1 VRRFNL
7 SEWALG
13 NRPLVLFA
21 MLAFAIIGA
30 WSYKHLGQ
38 SEDPPFT
45 FKVMVVRTN
54 WPGATAEQVS
64 RQVTEPIEKA
74 LLNTGQYEFIR
85 SYSRPGESQVIFVAR
100 DSLRSKAIP
109 DLWYQVRK
117 RVGDIK
123 PTLPREIV
131 GPFFND
137 EFGDTFGNI
146 YALTGQ
152 GFDYAVMRDY
162 ADRIQLE
169 LQRVPDVGKIELEG
183 LQDEKVWIELSNTK
197 LATLGVSLQQVQQ
210 ALADQN
216 AIAATSFFETPT
228 DRVQLRVSGQF
239 QSVEEIRSFP
249 IQAGDRT
256 VHLGDIAEI
265 KRGFADPASPKMRFM
280 GEDAIGIAV
289 AMKDGGDILKL
300 GSTLDAEFERL
311 QKTLPAGMQ
320 LRKVSDQPHAVEE
333 SVGEFV
339 QVLTEAVVIVLL
351 VSFFSL
357 GLRTGLVVGVTI
369 PLVLAMTFFVM
380 HYFGIGLHKISLGAL
395 VLALGLLVDD
405 AIIAVEMMAT
415 KMEQGYDRL
424 RAASFAWESTAFP
437 MLTGTLITAAGFL
450 PIATAASSTG
460 EYTRSLFQVV
470 TIALVVS
477 WIAAVLFIP
486 YLGDKMLPDLFNPQ
500 PPKPDSLAGRWHA
513 RRLRW
518 ADRHPAFARWI
529 APKVHAHDH
538 DPYQR
543 PFYVRF
549 RRFLDVCLRHRWWV
563 IAATAALFVFSLL
576 IFRFVPQ
583 QFFPD
588 STRPELM
595 VDIELAEGAS
605 LQATQAQAAKLEKL
619 LKDREGISNYVAYVG
634 TGSPRF
640 YLPLDQQLPATN
652 FSQFV
657 VLTEDAKAREATR
670 DWLLKDVIPQFP
682 DVQMRVTRL
691 ENGPPVGY
699 PVQMRISGEHI
710 AQVQAIAR
718 QVEAK
723 VRANPHVMNVNLD
736 WSEPSKVVR
745 LVIDQDRARALGV
758 SSVQVSQ
765 LLGTSLSGMSVSTY
779 REGNRLIEMLLRG
792 PDNERV
798 RLDMLGSLAIPTA
811 SGTSVT
817 LSQVA
822 RLEYVFEDG
831 IIWHRNRLPTVTVR
845 ADIADAKQPLDV
857 VQQILPTL
865 EGIRAE
871 LPSGYLLET
880 GGTVEDSTR
889 GQDSIKAGMPLFLI
903 VVATLLMLQ
912 LRSFSRA
919 AMVLV
924 TAPLGIIGATLFLL
938 LFRAPFGFVALLGT
952 IALAGMIMRNSVIL
966 IDQIQQDIDAG
977 HDRWHAIIDATVR
990 RFRPIVLTA
999 LAAVLAM
1006 IPLSRSAFYGSMAI
1020 SIMGGLIVGTV
1031 LTLVFLPALYA
1042 AWFRVKPDEAK
1053 TTEG

>member
-1 VRRFNL
+1 MRRFNL
-7 SEWALG
+7 SEWALA

-21 MLAFAIIGA
+21 MLAFALIGA

-45 FKVMVVRTN
+45 FKAMVVRTL

-74 LLNTGQYEFIR
+74 LMNTGEYEFIR
-85 SYSRPGESQVIFVAR
+85 SYSRPGESQVIFMAR
-100 DSLRSKAIP
+100 DSLRSRQIP

-117 RVGDIK
+117 RVGDIRA
-123 PTLPREIV
+123 TLPREIV

-137 EFGDTFGNI
+137 EFGDTYGNI
-146 YALTGQ
+146 YALTGK

-169 LQRVPDVGKIELEG
+169 LQRVPDVGKIDLVG
-183 LQDEKVWIELSNTK
+183 LQDEKVWIELSNTR
-197 LATLGVSLQQVQQ
+197 LATLGVSMQQVQQ

-216 AIAATSFFETPT
+216 AVTGTSFFETAT
-228 DRVQLRVSGQF
+228 DRVQLRVTGQF
-239 QSVEEIRSFP
+239 NDIDAIRQFP
-249 IQAGDRT
+249 IRAGDRT
-256 VHLGDIAEI
+256 VHLGDIAEV

-280 GEDAIGIAV
+280 GEEAIGLAV

-300 GSTLDAEFERL
+300 GANLDAEFERL

-320 LRKVSDQPHAVEE
+320 LRKVSDQPQSVEE

-380 HYFGIGLHKISLGAL
+380 HYFDIGLHKISLGAL

-500 PPKPDSLAGRWHA
+500 PPKPGSLSARWLA
-513 RRLRW
+513 KRQQW
-518 ADRHPAFARWI
+518 ADRYPALANLI
-529 APKVHAHDH
+529 APPQHGHDH

-543 PFYVRF
+543 PFYRSF
-549 RRFLDVCLRHRWWV
+549 RRFLDGCLRHRWWV
-563 IAATAALFVFSLL
+563 IAATIALFVFSLMM
-576 IFRFVPQ
+576 FRFVPQ

-605 LQATQAQAAKLEKL
+605 LRSTQAQAEKLEKL
-619 LKDREGISNYVAYVG
+619 LSNRDGIANYVSYVG

-652 FSQFV
+652 FAQFV
-657 VLTEDAKAREATR
+657 VLAKDIKSRESTR
-670 DWLLKDVIPQFP
+670 DWLLHEVIPKFP

-710 AQVQAIAR
+710 EKVQAIAR

-723 VRANPHVMNVNLD
+723 VRENPHVMNVNLD

-745 LVIDQDRARALGV
+745 LVIDQERARALGV
-758 SSVQVSQ
+758 SSAQVSQ
-765 LLGTSLSGMSVSTY
+765 FLSSSLAGQSVSVY
-779 REGNRLIEMLLRG
+779 REGNRQIEMLLRG
-792 PDNERV
+792 PADERNQ
-798 RLDMLGSLAIPTA
+798 LELLSSLSMPTA
-811 SGTSVT
+811 NGGSIT

-822 RLEYVFEDG
+822 TMEYGFEDG

-845 ADIADAKQPLDV
+845 ADISDGMQPLDV
-857 VQQILPTL
+857 VHQILPTL
-865 EGIRAE
+865 DGIRAE
-871 LPSGYLLET
+871 LPNGYLLET
-880 GGTVEDSTR
+880 GGTVEDSAR
-889 GQDSIKAGMPLFLI
+889 GQNSIKAGMPLFLV

-977 HDRWHAIIDATVR
+977 HDRWHSIIDATVR

-1042 AWFRVKPDEAK
+1042 AWFRVKPDESGA
-1053 TTEG
+1053 

>member
-1 VRRFNL
+1 MRRFNL
-7 SEWALG
+7 SEWALA

-21 MLAFAIIGA
+21 MLAFALIGA

-45 FKVMVVRTN
+45 FKAMVVRTL

-64 RQVTEPIEKA
+64 RQVTEPLEKA
-74 LLNTGQYEFIR
+74 LMNTGEYEFIR
-85 SYSRPGESQVIFVAR
+85 SYSRPGESQIIFMAR
-100 DSLRSKAIP
+100 DSLRSKQIP

-117 RVGDIK
+117 RVGDIR

-137 EFGDTFGNI
+137 EFGDTYGNI
-146 YALTGQ
+146 YALTGK

-169 LQRVPDVGKIELEG
+169 LQRVPDVGKIDLVG
-183 LQDEKVWIELSNTK
+183 LQDEKVWIELSNTR
-197 LATLGVSLQQVQQ
+197 LATLGVSMQQVQQ

-216 AIAATSFFETPT
+216 AVTGTSFFETAT
-228 DRVQLRVSGQF
+228 DRVQLRVTGQF
-239 QSVEEIRSFP
+239 NDIEAIRQFP
-249 IQAGDRT
+249 IRAGDRT
-256 VHLGDIAEI
+256 VHLGDIAEV

-280 GEDAIGIAV
+280 GEEAIGLAV

-300 GSTLDAEFERL
+300 GANLDAEFERL

-320 LRKVSDQPHAVEE
+320 LRKVSDQPQSVEE

-380 HYFGIGLHKISLGAL
+380 HYFDIGLHKISLGAL

-500 PPKPDSLAGRWHA
+500 PPKPGSLSARWLA
-513 RRLRW
+513 RRQQW
-518 ADRHPAFARWI
+518 ADRYPALANLI
-529 APKVHAHDH
+529 APPQHGHDH

-543 PFYVRF
+543 PFYRSF
-549 RRFLDVCLRHRWWV
+549 RRFLDGCLRHRWWV
-563 IAATAALFVFSLL
+563 IAATIALFVFSLMM
-576 IFRFVPQ
+576 FRFVPQ

-605 LQATQAQAAKLEKL
+605 LRSTQAQAEKLEKL
-619 LKDREGISNYVAYVG
+619 LSSREGIANYVSYVG

-652 FSQFV
+652 FAQFV
-657 VLTEDAKAREATR
+657 VLAKDIKSRESTR
-670 DWLLKDVIPQFP
+670 DWLLHEVIPKFP

-710 AQVQAIAR
+710 EKVQAIAR

-723 VRANPHVMNVNLD
+723 VRGNPHVMNVNLD

-745 LVIDQDRARALGV
+745 LVIDQERARALGV
-758 SSVQVSQ
+758 SSAQVSQ
-765 LLGTSLSGMSVSTY
+765 FLSSSLAGQSVSVY
-779 REGNRLIEMLLRG
+779 REGNRQIEMLLRG
-792 PDNERV
+792 PADERNQ
-798 RLDMLGSLAIPTA
+798 LELLSSLSMPTA
-811 SGTSVT
+811 NGGSIT

-822 RLEYVFEDG
+822 TMEYGFEDG

-845 ADIADAKQPLDV
+845 ADISDGMQPLDV
-857 VQQILPTL
+857 VHQILPTL
-865 EGIRAE
+865 DGIRAE
-871 LPSGYLLET
+871 LPNGYLLET
-880 GGTVEDSTR
+880 GGTVEDSAR
-889 GQDSIKAGMPLFLI
+889 GQNSIKAGMPLFLV

-977 HDRWHAIIDATVR
+977 HDRWHSIIDATVR

-1042 AWFRVKPDEAK
+1042 AWFRVKPDESGA
-1053 TTEG
+1053 

>member
-1 VRRFNL
+1 MRRFNL
-7 SEWALG
+7 SEWALA

-21 MLAFAIIGA
+21 MLAFALIGA

-45 FKVMVVRTN
+45 FKAMVVRTL

-74 LLNTGQYEFIR
+74 LMNTGEYEFIR
-85 SYSRPGESQVIFVAR
+85 SYSRPGESQVIFMAR
-100 DSLRSKAIP
+100 DSLRSRQIP

-117 RVGDIK
+117 RVGDIRA
-123 PTLPREIV
+123 TLPREIV

-137 EFGDTFGNI
+137 EFGDTYGNI
-146 YALTGQ
+146 YALTGK

-169 LQRVPDVGKIELEG
+169 LQRVPDVGKIDLVG
-183 LQDEKVWIELSNTK
+183 LQDEKVWIELSNTR
-197 LATLGVSLQQVQQ
+197 LATLGVSMQQVQQ

-216 AIAATSFFETPT
+216 AVTGTSFFETAT
-228 DRVQLRVSGQF
+228 DRVQLRVTGQF
-239 QSVEEIRSFP
+239 NDIEAIRQFP
-249 IQAGDRT
+249 IRAGDRT
-256 VHLGDIAEI
+256 VHLGDIAEV

-280 GEDAIGIAV
+280 GEEAIGLAV

-300 GSTLDAEFERL
+300 GANLDAEFQRL

-320 LRKVSDQPHAVEE
+320 LRKVSDQPQSVEE

-380 HYFGIGLHKISLGAL
+380 HYFDIGLHKISLGAL

-500 PPKPDSLAGRWHA
+500 PPKPGSLSARWHA
-513 RRLRW
+513 KRQQW
-518 ADRHPAFARWI
+518 ADRYPALANLI
-529 APKVHAHDH
+529 APPQHGHDH

-543 PFYVRF
+543 PFYRSF
-549 RRFLDVCLRHRWWV
+549 RRFLDTCLRHRWWV
-563 IAATAALFVFSLL
+563 IAATIALFVFSLMM
-576 IFRFVPQ
+576 FRFVPQ

-605 LQATQAQAAKLEKL
+605 LRSTQAQAEKLEKL
-619 LKDREGISNYVAYVG
+619 LSHREGIANYVSYVG

-652 FSQFV
+652 FAQFV
-657 VLTEDAKAREATR
+657 VLAKDIKARESTR
-670 DWLLKDVIPQFP
+670 DWLLHEVIPKFP

-710 AQVQAIAR
+710 EKVQAIAR

-723 VRANPHVMNVNLD
+723 VRENPHVMNVNLD

-745 LVIDQDRARALGV
+745 LVVDQERARALGV
-758 SSVQVSQ
+758 SSAQVSQ
-765 LLGTSLSGMSVSTY
+765 FLSSSLAGQSVSVY
-779 REGNRLIEMLLRG
+779 REGNRQIEMLLRG
-792 PDNERV
+792 PGDERNQ
-798 RLDMLGSLAIPTA
+798 LELLSSLSMPTA
-811 SGTSVT
+811 NGGSIT

-822 RLEYVFEDG
+822 TMEYGFEDG

-845 ADIADAKQPLDV
+845 ADISDGMQALDV
-857 VQQILPTL
+857 VHQILPTL
-865 EGIRAE
+865 DGIRAE

-880 GGTVEDSTR
+880 GGTVEDSAR
-889 GQDSIKAGMPLFLI
+889 GQNSIKAGMPLFLV

-977 HDRWHAIIDATVR
+977 HDRWHSIIDATVR

-1042 AWFRVKPDEAK
+1042 AWFRVKPDESGA
-1053 TTEG
+1053 

>member
-1 VRRFNL
+1 
-7 SEWALG
+7 
-13 NRPLVLFA
+13 
-21 MLAFAIIGA
+21 MLAFALIGA

-45 FKVMVVRTN
+45 FKAMVVRTL

-64 RQVTEPIEKA
+64 RQVTEPLEKA
-74 LLNTGQYEFIR
+74 LMNTGEYEFIR
-85 SYSRPGESQVIFVAR
+85 SYSRPGESQVIFMAR
-100 DSLRSKAIP
+100 DSLRSRQIP

-117 RVGDIK
+117 RVGDIR

-137 EFGDTFGNI
+137 EFGDTYGNI
-146 YALTGQ
+146 YALTGK

-169 LQRVPDVGKIELEG
+169 LQRVPDVGKIDLVG
-183 LQDEKVWIELSNTK
+183 LQDEKVWIELSNTR
-197 LATLGVSLQQVQQ
+197 LATLGVSMQQVQQ

-216 AIAATSFFETPT
+216 AVTGTSFFETAT
-228 DRVQLRVSGQF
+228 DRVQLRVTGQF
-239 QSVEEIRSFP
+239 NDIEAIRQFP
-249 IQAGDRT
+249 IRAGDRT
-256 VHLGDIAEI
+256 VHLGDIAEV

-280 GEDAIGIAV
+280 GEEAIGLAV

-300 GSTLDAEFERL
+300 GANLDAEFERL

-320 LRKVSDQPHAVEE
+320 LRKVSDQPQSVEE

-380 HYFGIGLHKISLGAL
+380 HYFDIGLHKISLGAL

-500 PPKPDSLAGRWHA
+500 PPKPGSLSARWHA
-513 RRLRW
+513 KRQQW
-518 ADRHPAFARWI
+518 ADRYPALANLI
-529 APKVHAHDH
+529 APPQHGHDH

-543 PFYVRF
+543 PFYRSF
-549 RRFLDVCLRHRWWV
+549 RRFLDGCLRHRWWV
-563 IAATAALFVFSLL
+563 IAATIALFVFSLMM
-576 IFRFVPQ
+576 FRFVPQ

-605 LQATQAQAAKLEKL
+605 LRSTQAQAEKLEKL
-619 LKDREGISNYVAYVG
+619 LSSREGIANYVSYVG

-652 FSQFV
+652 FAQFV
-657 VLTEDAKAREATR
+657 VLAKDIKSRESTR
-670 DWLLKDVIPQFP
+670 DWLLHEVIPKFP

-710 AQVQAIAR
+710 EKVQAIAR

-723 VRANPHVMNVNLD
+723 VRENPHVMNVNLD

-745 LVIDQDRARALGV
+745 LVIDQERARALGV
-758 SSVQVSQ
+758 SSAQVSQ
-765 LLGTSLSGMSVSTY
+765 FLSSSLAGQSVSVY
-779 REGNRLIEMLLRG
+779 REGNRQIEMLLRG
-792 PDNERV
+792 PADERNQ
-798 RLDMLGSLAIPTA
+798 LELLSSLSMPTA
-811 SGTSVT
+811 NGGSIT

-822 RLEYVFEDG
+822 TMEYGFEDG

-845 ADIADAKQPLDV
+845 ADISDGMQPLDV
-857 VQQILPTL
+857 VHQILPTL
-865 EGIRAE
+865 DGIRAE

-880 GGTVEDSTR
+880 GGTVEDSAR
-889 GQDSIKAGMPLFLI
+889 GQNSIKAGMPLFLV

-977 HDRWHAIIDATVR
+977 HDRWHSIIDATVR

-1042 AWFRVKPDEAK
+1042 AWFRVKPDESGA
-1053 TTEG
+1053 

>member
-1 VRRFNL
+1 MRRFNL
-7 SEWALG
+7 SEWALA

-21 MLAFAIIGA
+21 MLAFALIGA

-45 FKVMVVRTN
+45 FKAMVVRTL

-64 RQVTEPIEKA
+64 RQVTEPLEKA
-74 LLNTGQYEFIR
+74 LMNTGEYEFIR
-85 SYSRPGESQVIFVAR
+85 SYSRPGESQIIFMAR
-100 DSLRSKAIP
+100 DSLRSKQIP

-117 RVGDIK
+117 RVGDIR

-137 EFGDTFGNI
+137 EFGDTYGNI
-146 YALTGQ
+146 YALTGK

-169 LQRVPDVGKIELEG
+169 LQRVPDVGKIDLVG
-183 LQDEKVWIELSNTK
+183 LQDEKVWIELSNTR
-197 LATLGVSLQQVQQ
+197 LATLGVSMQQVQQ

-216 AIAATSFFETPT
+216 AITGTSFFETAT
-228 DRVQLRVSGQF
+228 DRVQLRVTGQF
-239 QSVEEIRSFP
+239 NDIDAIRQFP
-249 IQAGDRT
+249 IRAGDRT
-256 VHLGDIAEI
+256 VHLGDIAEV

-280 GEDAIGIAV
+280 GEEAIGLAV

-300 GSTLDAEFERL
+300 GANLDAEFERL

-320 LRKVSDQPHAVEE
+320 LRKVSDQPQSVEE

-380 HYFGIGLHKISLGAL
+380 HYFDIGLHKISLGAL

-500 PPKPDSLAGRWHA
+500 PPKPGSLSARWLA
-513 RRLRW
+513 KRQQW
-518 ADRHPAFARWI
+518 ADRYPALANLI
-529 APKVHAHDH
+529 APPQHGHDH

-543 PFYVRF
+543 PFYRSF
-549 RRFLDVCLRHRWWV
+549 RRFLDACLRHRWWV
-563 IAATAALFVFSLL
+563 IAATIGLFVFSLMM
-576 IFRFVPQ
+576 FRFVPQ

-605 LQATQAQAAKLEKL
+605 LRSTQAQAEKLEKL
-619 LKDREGISNYVAYVG
+619 LSNREGIANYVSYVG

-652 FSQFV
+652 FAQFV
-657 VLTEDAKAREATR
+657 VLAKDIKSRESTR
-670 DWLLKDVIPQFP
+670 DWLLHEVIPKFP

-710 AQVQAIAR
+710 EKVQAIAR

-723 VRANPHVMNVNLD
+723 VRGNPHVMNVNLD

-745 LVIDQDRARALGV
+745 LVIDQERARALGV
-758 SSVQVSQ
+758 SSAQVSQ
-765 LLGTSLSGMSVSTY
+765 FLSSSLAGQSVSVY
-779 REGNRLIEMLLRG
+779 REGNRQIEMLLRG
-792 PDNERV
+792 PADERNQ
-798 RLDMLGSLAIPTA
+798 LELLSSLSMPTA
-811 SGTSVT
+811 NGSSIT

-822 RLEYVFEDG
+822 TMEYGFEDG

-845 ADIADAKQPLDV
+845 ADISDGMQPLDV
-857 VQQILPTL
+857 VHQILPTL
-865 EGIRAE
+865 DGIRAE

-880 GGTVEDSTR
+880 GGTVEDSAR
-889 GQDSIKAGMPLFLI
+889 GQNSIKAGMPLFLV

-977 HDRWHAIIDATVR
+977 HDRWHSIIDATVR

-1042 AWFRVKPDEAK
+1042 AWFRVKPDESGA
-1053 TTEG
+1053 

>member
-1 VRRFNL
+1 MRRFNL
-7 SEWALG
+7 SEWALA

-21 MLAFAIIGA
+21 MLAFALIGA

-45 FKVMVVRTN
+45 FKAMVVRTL

-64 RQVTEPIEKA
+64 RQVTEPLEKA
-74 LLNTGQYEFIR
+74 LMNTGEYEFIR
-85 SYSRPGESQVIFVAR
+85 SYSRPGESQIIFMAR
-100 DSLRSKAIP
+100 DSLRSKQIP

-117 RVGDIK
+117 RVGDIR

-137 EFGDTFGNI
+137 EFGDTYGNI
-146 YALTGQ
+146 YALTGK

-169 LQRVPDVGKIELEG
+169 LQRVPDVGKIDLVG
-183 LQDEKVWIELSNTK
+183 LQDEKVWIELSNTR
-197 LATLGVSLQQVQQ
+197 LATLGVSMQQVQQ

-216 AIAATSFFETPT
+216 AVTGTSFFETAT
-228 DRVQLRVSGQF
+228 DRVQLRVTGQF
-239 QSVEEIRSFP
+239 NDIEAIRQFP
-249 IQAGDRT
+249 IRAGDRT
-256 VHLGDIAEI
+256 VHLGDIAEV

-280 GEDAIGIAV
+280 GEEAIGLAV

-300 GSTLDAEFERL
+300 GANLDAEFGRL

-320 LRKVSDQPHAVEE
+320 LRKVSDQPQSVEE

-380 HYFGIGLHKISLGAL
+380 HYFDIGLHKISLGAL

-500 PPKPDSLAGRWHA
+500 PPKPGSLSARWLA
-513 RRLRW
+513 KRQQW
-518 ADRHPAFARWI
+518 ADRYPALANLI
-529 APKVHAHDH
+529 APPQHGHDH

-543 PFYVRF
+543 PFYRSF
-549 RRFLDVCLRHRWWV
+549 RRFLDGCLRHRWWV
-563 IAATAALFVFSLL
+563 IAATIALFVFSLMM
-576 IFRFVPQ
+576 FRFVPQ

-605 LQATQAQAAKLEKL
+605 LRSTQAQAEKLEKL
-619 LKDREGISNYVAYVG
+619 LSNRDGIANYVSYVG

-652 FSQFV
+652 FAQFV
-657 VLTEDAKAREATR
+657 VLAKDIKSRESTR
-670 DWLLKDVIPQFP
+670 DWLLHEVIPKFP

-710 AQVQAIAR
+710 EKVQAIAR

-723 VRANPHVMNVNLD
+723 VRENPHVMNVNLD

-745 LVIDQDRARALGV
+745 LVIDQERARALGV
-758 SSVQVSQ
+758 SSAQVSQ
-765 LLGTSLSGMSVSTY
+765 FLSSSLAGQSVSVY
-779 REGNRLIEMLLRG
+779 REGNRQIEMLLRG
-792 PDNERV
+792 PADERNQ
-798 RLDMLGSLAIPTA
+798 LELLSSLSMPTA
-811 SGTSVT
+811 NGGSIT

-822 RLEYVFEDG
+822 TMEYGFEDG

-845 ADIADAKQPLDV
+845 ADISDGMQPLDV
-857 VQQILPTL
+857 VHQILPTL
-865 EGIRAE
+865 DGIRAE
-871 LPSGYLLET
+871 LPNGYLLET
-880 GGTVEDSTR
+880 GGTVEDSAR
-889 GQDSIKAGMPLFLI
+889 GQNSIKAGMPLFLI

-977 HDRWHAIIDATVR
+977 HDRWHSIIDATVR

-1042 AWFRVKPDEAK
+1042 AWFRVKPDESGA
-1053 TTEG
+1053 

>member
-1 VRRFNL
+1 MRRFNL
-7 SEWALG
+7 SEWALA

-21 MLAFAIIGA
+21 MLAFALIGA

-45 FKVMVVRTN
+45 FKAMVVRTL

-74 LLNTGQYEFIR
+74 LMNTGEYEFIR
-85 SYSRPGESQVIFVAR
+85 SYSRPGESQVIFMAR
-100 DSLRSKAIP
+100 DSLRSRQIP

-117 RVGDIK
+117 RVGDIRA
-123 PTLPREIV
+123 TLPREIV

-137 EFGDTFGNI
+137 EFGDTYGNI
-146 YALTGQ
+146 YALTGK

-169 LQRVPDVGKIELEG
+169 LQRVPDVGKIDLVG
-183 LQDEKVWIELSNTK
+183 LQDEKVWIELSNTR
-197 LATLGVSLQQVQQ
+197 LATLGVSMQQVQQ

-216 AIAATSFFETPT
+216 AITGTSFFETAT
-228 DRVQLRVSGQF
+228 DRVQLRVTGQF
-239 QSVEEIRSFP
+239 NDIEAIRQFP
-249 IQAGDRT
+249 IRAGDRT
-256 VHLGDIAEI
+256 VHLGDIAEV

-280 GEDAIGIAV
+280 GEEAIGLAV

-300 GSTLDAEFERL
+300 GANLDAEFERL

-320 LRKVSDQPHAVEE
+320 LRKVSDQPQSVEE

-380 HYFGIGLHKISLGAL
+380 HYFDIGLHKISLGAL

-500 PPKPDSLAGRWHA
+500 PPKPGSLSARWHA
-513 RRLRW
+513 RRQQW
-518 ADRHPAFARWI
+518 ADRYPALANLI
-529 APKVHAHDH
+529 APPQHGHDH

-543 PFYVRF
+543 PFYRSF
-549 RRFLDVCLRHRWWV
+549 RRFLDACLRRRWWV
-563 IAATAALFVFSLL
+563 IAATIALFVFSLMM
-576 IFRFVPQ
+576 FRFVPQ

-605 LQATQAQAAKLEKL
+605 LRSTQAQAEKLEKL
-619 LKDREGISNYVAYVG
+619 LSSRDGIANYVSYVG

-652 FSQFV
+652 FAQFV
-657 VLTEDAKAREATR
+657 VLAKDIKSRESTR
-670 DWLLKDVIPQFP
+670 DWLLHEVIPKFP

-710 AQVQAIAR
+710 ERVQAIAR

-723 VRANPHVMNVNLD
+723 VRENPHVMNVNLD

-745 LVIDQDRARALGV
+745 LVIDQERARALGV
-758 SSVQVSQ
+758 SSAQVSQ
-765 LLGTSLSGMSVSTY
+765 FLSSSLAGQSVSVY
-779 REGNRLIEMLLRG
+779 REGNRRIEMLLRG
-792 PDNERV
+792 PADERNQ
-798 RLDMLGSLAIPTA
+798 LELLSSLSMPTA
-811 SGTSVT
+811 NGGSIT

-822 RLEYVFEDG
+822 TMEYGFEDG

-845 ADIADAKQPLDV
+845 ADISDGMQPLDV
-857 VQQILPTL
+857 VHQILPTL
-865 EGIRAE
+865 DGIRAE

-880 GGTVEDSTR
+880 GGTVEDSAR
-889 GQDSIKAGMPLFLI
+889 GQNSIKAGMPLFLV

-977 HDRWHAIIDATVR
+977 HDRWHSIIDATVR

-1042 AWFRVKPDEAK
+1042 AWFRVKPDESGA
-1053 TTEG
+1053 

>member
-1 VRRFNL
+1 MRRFNL
-7 SEWALG
+7 SEWALS

-21 MLAFAIIGA
+21 MLAFALIGA

-45 FKVMVVRTN
+45 FKAMVVRTL

-64 RQVTEPIEKA
+64 RQVTEPLEKA
-74 LLNTGQYEFIR
+74 LMNTGEYEFIR
-85 SYSRPGESQVIFVAR
+85 SYSRPGESQIIFMAR
-100 DSLRSKAIP
+100 DSLRSRQIP

-117 RVGDIK
+117 RVGDIR

-137 EFGDTFGNI
+137 EFGDTYGNI
-146 YALTGQ
+146 YALTGK

-169 LQRVPDVGKIELEG
+169 LQRVPDVGKIDLVG
-183 LQDEKVWIELSNTK
+183 LQDEKVWIELSNTR
-197 LATLGVSLQQVQQ
+197 LATLGVSMQQVQQ

-216 AIAATSFFETPT
+216 AVTGTSFFETAT
-228 DRVQLRVSGQF
+228 DRVQLRVTGQF
-239 QSVEEIRSFP
+239 NDIEAIRQFP
-249 IQAGDRT
+249 IRAGDRT
-256 VHLGDIAEI
+256 VHLGDIAEV

-280 GEDAIGIAV
+280 GEEAIGLAV

-300 GSTLDAEFERL
+300 GANLDAEFERL

-320 LRKVSDQPHAVEE
+320 LRKVSDQPQSVEE

-380 HYFGIGLHKISLGAL
+380 HYFDIGLHKISLGAL

-500 PPKPDSLAGRWHA
+500 PPKPGSLSARWLA
-513 RRLRW
+513 RRQQW
-518 ADRHPAFARWI
+518 ADRYPALANLI
-529 APKVHAHDH
+529 APPQHGHDH

-543 PFYVRF
+543 PFYRSF
-549 RRFLDVCLRHRWWV
+549 RRFLDGCLRHRWWV
-563 IAATAALFVFSLL
+563 IAATIALFVFSLMM
-576 IFRFVPQ
+576 FRFVPQ

-605 LQATQAQAAKLEKL
+605 LRSTQAQAEKLEKL
-619 LKDREGISNYVAYVG
+619 LSSREGIANYVSYVG

-652 FSQFV
+652 FAQFV
-657 VLTEDAKAREATR
+657 VLAKDIRSRESTR
-670 DWLLKDVIPQFP
+670 DWLLHEVIPKFP

-710 AQVQAIAR
+710 EKVQAIAR

-723 VRANPHVMNVNLD
+723 VRENPHVMNVNLD

-745 LVIDQDRARALGV
+745 LVVDQERARALGV
-758 SSVQVSQ
+758 SSAQVSQ
-765 LLGTSLSGMSVSTY
+765 FLSSSLAGQSVSVY
-779 REGNRLIEMLLRG
+779 REGNRQIEMLLRG
-792 PDNERV
+792 PADERNQ
-798 RLDMLGSLAIPTA
+798 LELLSSLSMPTA
-811 SGTSVT
+811 NGGSIT

-822 RLEYVFEDG
+822 TMEYGFEDG

-845 ADIADAKQPLDV
+845 ADISDGMQALDV
-857 VQQILPTL
+857 VHQILPTL
-865 EGIRAE
+865 DGIRAE

-880 GGTVEDSTR
+880 GGTVEDSAR
-889 GQDSIKAGMPLFLI
+889 GQNSIKAGMPLFLV

-977 HDRWHAIIDATVR
+977 HDRWHSIIDATVR

-1042 AWFRVKPDEAK
+1042 AWFRVKPDESGA
-1053 TTEG
+1053 

>member
-7 SEWALG
+7 SEWALA

-21 MLAFAIIGA
+21 MLAFAVIGA

-45 FKVMVVRTN
+45 FKAMVVRTQ

-74 LLNTGQYEFIR
+74 LMNTGEYEFIR
-85 SYSRPGESQVIFVAR
+85 SYSRPGESQVIFMAR
-100 DSLRSKAIP
+100 DSLRSKQIP

-117 RVGDIK
+117 RVGDIRA
-123 PTLPREIV
+123 TLPREIV
-131 GPFFND
+131 GPFYND
-137 EFGDTFGNI
+137 EFGDTYGNI
-146 YALTGQ
+146 YALTGK

-169 LQRVPDVGKIELEG
+169 LQRVPDVGKIDLVG
-183 LQDEKVWIELSNTK
+183 LQDEKVWIELSNTR
-197 LATLGVSLQQVQQ
+197 LATLGLSMQQVQQ

-216 AIAATSFFETPT
+216 AIAGTSFFETPT
-228 DRVQLRVSGQF
+228 DRVQLRVTGQF
-239 QSVEEIRSFP
+239 DSIEAIRQFP
-249 IQAGDRT
+249 VRAGDRT
-256 VHLGDIAEI
+256 VHLGDIAEV

-280 GEDAIGIAV
+280 GEEAIGLAV
-289 AMKDGGDILKL
+289 GMKDGGDILKL
-300 GSTLDAEFERL
+300 GANLDAEFERL

-320 LRKVSDQPHAVEE
+320 LRKVSDQPQAVEE

-405 AIIAVEMMAT
+405 AIFAVEMMAT

-500 PPKPDSLAGRWHA
+500 PPKAGSLAGRWLA
-513 RRLRW
+513 KRRQW
-518 ADRHPAFARWI
+518 ADCYPALANLI
-529 APKVHAHDH
+529 APAQHGHDH

-543 PFYVRF
+543 PFYTRF
-549 RRFLDVCLRHRWWV
+549 RRFLDACLRHRWWV
-563 IAATAALFVFSLL
+563 IAATIGLFVFSLMM
-576 IFRFVPQ
+576 FRFVPQ

-605 LQATQAQAAKLEKL
+605 LRSTQAQVEKLEKL
-619 LKDREGISNYVAYVG
+619 LQGREDIANYVSYVG

-652 FSQFV
+652 FAQFV
-657 VLTEDAKAREATR
+657 VLAKDIHARETAR
-670 DWLLKDVIPQFP
+670 SWLLKDVIPQFP

-699 PVQMRISGEHI
+699 PVQLRVSGEHI

-723 VRANPHVMNVNLD
+723 VRENPHVTNVNLD

-745 LVIDQDRARALGV
+745 LVIDQERARALGV
-758 SSVQVSQ
+758 SSAQVSQ
-765 LLGTSLSGMSVSTY
+765 FLASSLAGQSVSVY
-779 REGNRLIEMLLRG
+779 REGNRQIEMLLRG
-792 PDNERV
+792 PADERDQ
-798 RLDMLGSLAIPTA
+798 LQLLSSLAMPTA
-811 SGTSVT
+811 NGGSIT

-822 RLEYVFEDG
+822 TMEYGFEDG

-845 ADIADAKQPLDV
+845 ADIGDGMQPLDV
-857 VQQILPTL
+857 VQQLLPTL
-865 EGIRAE
+865 DGIRAQ

-880 GGTVEDSTR
+880 GGTVEDSAR

-977 HDRWHAIIDATVR
+977 HDRWHSIIDATVR

-1042 AWFRVKPDEAK
+1042 AWFRVKPGEARD
-1053 TTEG
+1053 

>member
-1 VRRFNL
+1 MRRFNL
-7 SEWALG
+7 SEWALA

-21 MLAFAIIGA
+21 MLAFALIGA

-45 FKVMVVRTN
+45 FKAMVVRTL

-74 LLNTGQYEFIR
+74 LMNTGEYEFIR
-85 SYSRPGESQVIFVAR
+85 SYSRPGESQVIFMAR
-100 DSLRSKAIP
+100 DSLRSKQIP

-117 RVGDIK
+117 RVGDIRA
-123 PTLPREIV
+123 TLPREIV

-137 EFGDTFGNI
+137 EFGDTYGNI
-146 YALTGQ
+146 YALTGK

-169 LQRVPDVGKIELEG
+169 LQRVPDVGKIDLVG
-183 LQDEKVWIELSNTK
+183 LQDEKVWIELSNTR
-197 LATLGVSLQQVQQ
+197 LATLGVSMQQVQQ

-216 AIAATSFFETPT
+216 AVSGTSFFETAT
-228 DRVQLRVSGQF
+228 DRVQLRVTGQF
-239 QSVEEIRSFP
+239 NDIEAIRQFP
-249 IQAGDRT
+249 IRAGDRT
-256 VHLGDIAEI
+256 VHLGDIAEV

-280 GEDAIGIAV
+280 GEEAIGLAV

-300 GSTLDAEFERL
+300 GANLDAEFERL

-320 LRKVSDQPHAVEE
+320 LRKVSDQPQSVEE

-380 HYFGIGLHKISLGAL
+380 HYFDIGLHKISLGAL

-500 PPKPDSLAGRWHA
+500 PPKPGSLPARWHA
-513 RRLRW
+513 KRQQW
-518 ADRHPAFARWI
+518 ADRYPALANLI
-529 APKVHAHDH
+529 APPQHGHDH

-543 PFYVRF
+543 PFYRSF
-549 RRFLDVCLRHRWWV
+549 RRFLDTCLRRRWWV
-563 IAATAALFVFSLL
+563 IAATIALFIGSLML
-576 IFRFVPQ
+576 FRFVPQ

-605 LQATQAQAAKLEKL
+605 LRSTQAQAEKLEKL
-619 LKDREGISNYVAYVG
+619 LSSREGIANYVSYVG

-652 FSQFV
+652 FAQFV
-657 VLTEDAKAREATR
+657 VLAKDIKSRESTR
-670 DWLLKDVIPQFP
+670 DWLLHEVIPKFP

-710 AQVQAIAR
+710 EKVQAIAR

-723 VRANPHVMNVNLD
+723 VRENPHVMNVNLD

-745 LVIDQDRARALGV
+745 LVIDQERARALGV
-758 SSVQVSQ
+758 SSAQVSQ
-765 LLGTSLSGMSVSTY
+765 FLSSSLAGQSVSVY
-779 REGNRLIEMLLRG
+779 REGNRQIEMLLRG
-792 PDNERV
+792 PADERNQ
-798 RLDMLGSLAIPTA
+798 LELLSSLSMPTA
-811 SGTSVT
+811 NGGSIT

-822 RLEYVFEDG
+822 TMEYGFEDG

-845 ADIADAKQPLDV
+845 ADISDGMQPLDV
-857 VQQILPTL
+857 VHQILPTL
-865 EGIRAE
+865 DGIRAE

-880 GGTVEDSTR
+880 GGTVEDSAR
-889 GQDSIKAGMPLFLI
+889 GQNSIKAGMPLFLV

-977 HDRWHAIIDATVR
+977 HDRWHSIIDATVR

-1042 AWFRVKPDEAK
+1042 AWFRVKPDESGA
-1053 TTEG
+1053 

>member
-1 VRRFNL
+1 MRRFNL
-7 SEWALG
+7 SEWALS

-21 MLAFAIIGA
+21 MLAFALIGA

-45 FKVMVVRTN
+45 FKAMVVRTL

-64 RQVTEPIEKA
+64 RQVTEPLEKA
-74 LLNTGQYEFIR
+74 LMNTGEYEFIR
-85 SYSRPGESQVIFVAR
+85 SYSRPGESQIIFMAR
-100 DSLRSKAIP
+100 DSLRSKQIP

-117 RVGDIK
+117 RVGDIR

-137 EFGDTFGNI
+137 EFGDTYGNI
-146 YALTGQ
+146 YALTGK

-169 LQRVPDVGKIELEG
+169 LQRVPDVGKIDLVG
-183 LQDEKVWIELSNTK
+183 LQDEKVWIELSNTR
-197 LATLGVSLQQVQQ
+197 LATLGVSMQQVQQ

-216 AIAATSFFETPT
+216 AITGTSFFETAT
-228 DRVQLRVSGQF
+228 DRVQLRVTGQF
-239 QSVEEIRSFP
+239 NDIEAIRQFP
-249 IQAGDRT
+249 IRAGDRT
-256 VHLGDIAEI
+256 VHLGDIAEV

-280 GEDAIGIAV
+280 GEEAIGLAV

-300 GSTLDAEFERL
+300 GANLDAEFERL

-320 LRKVSDQPHAVEE
+320 LRKVSDQPQSVEE

-380 HYFGIGLHKISLGAL
+380 HYFDIGLHKISLGAL

-500 PPKPDSLAGRWHA
+500 PPKPGSLSARWRA
-513 RRLRW
+513 RRQQW
-518 ADRHPAFARWI
+518 ADRYPALANLI
-529 APKVHAHDH
+529 APPQHGHDH

-543 PFYVRF
+543 PFYRSF
-549 RRFLDVCLRHRWWV
+549 RRFLDACLRRRWWV
-563 IAATAALFVFSLL
+563 IAATIALFVFSLMM
-576 IFRFVPQ
+576 FRFVPQ

-605 LQATQAQAAKLEKL
+605 LRSTQAQAEKLEKL
-619 LKDREGISNYVAYVG
+619 LSSREGIANYVSYVG

-652 FSQFV
+652 FAQFV
-657 VLTEDAKAREATR
+657 VLAKDIKSRESTR
-670 DWLLKDVIPQFP
+670 DWLLHEVIPKFP

-710 AQVQAIAR
+710 EKVQAIAR

-723 VRANPHVMNVNLD
+723 VRENPHVMNVNLD

-745 LVIDQDRARALGV
+745 LVIDQERARALGV
-758 SSVQVSQ
+758 SSAQVSQ
-765 LLGTSLSGMSVSTY
+765 FLSSSLAGQSVSVY
-779 REGNRLIEMLLRG
+779 REGNRQIEMLLRG
-792 PDNERV
+792 PADERNQ
-798 RLDMLGSLAIPTA
+798 LELLSSLSMPTA
-811 SGTSVT
+811 NGGSIT

-822 RLEYVFEDG
+822 TMEYGFEDG

-845 ADIADAKQPLDV
+845 ADISDGMQALDV
-857 VQQILPTL
+857 VHQILPTL
-865 EGIRAE
+865 DGIRAE
-871 LPSGYLLET
+871 LPNGYLLET
-880 GGTVEDSTR
+880 GGTVEDSAR
-889 GQDSIKAGMPLFLI
+889 GQNSIKAGMPLFLV

-977 HDRWHAIIDATVR
+977 HDRWHSIIDATVR

-1042 AWFRVKPDEAK
+1042 AWFRVKPDESGA
-1053 TTEG
+1053 

>member
-1 VRRFNL
+1 MRRFNL
-7 SEWALG
+7 SEWALS

-21 MLAFAIIGA
+21 MLAFALIGA

-45 FKVMVVRTN
+45 FKAMVVRTL

-64 RQVTEPIEKA
+64 RQVTEPLEKA
-74 LLNTGQYEFIR
+74 LMNTGEYEFIR
-85 SYSRPGESQVIFVAR
+85 SYSRPGESQIIFMAR
-100 DSLRSKAIP
+100 DSLRSKQIP

-117 RVGDIK
+117 RVGDIR

-137 EFGDTFGNI
+137 EFGDTYGNI
-146 YALTGQ
+146 YALTGK

-169 LQRVPDVGKIELEG
+169 LQRVPDVGKIDLVG
-183 LQDEKVWIELSNTK
+183 LQDEKVWIELSNTR
-197 LATLGVSLQQVQQ
+197 LATLGVSMQQVQQ

-216 AIAATSFFETPT
+216 AITGTSFFETAT
-228 DRVQLRVSGQF
+228 DRVQLRVTGQF
-239 QSVEEIRSFP
+239 NDIEAIRQFP
-249 IQAGDRT
+249 IRAGDRT
-256 VHLGDIAEI
+256 VHLGDIAEV

-280 GEDAIGIAV
+280 GEEAIGLAV

-300 GSTLDAEFERL
+300 GANLDAEFERL

-320 LRKVSDQPHAVEE
+320 LRKVSDQPQSVEE

-380 HYFGIGLHKISLGAL
+380 HYFDIGLHKISLGAL

-500 PPKPDSLAGRWHA
+500 PPKPGSLSARWHA
-513 RRLRW
+513 KRQQW
-518 ADRHPAFARWI
+518 ADRYPALASLI
-529 APKVHAHDH
+529 APPQHGHDH

-543 PFYVRF
+543 PFYRSF
-549 RRFLDVCLRHRWWV
+549 RRFLDGCLRHRWWV
-563 IAATAALFVFSLL
+563 IAATIALFVFSLVM
-576 IFRFVPQ
+576 FRFVPQ

-605 LQATQAQAAKLEKL
+605 LRSTQAQVEKLEKL
-619 LKDREGISNYVAYVG
+619 LSSREGIANYVSYVG

-652 FSQFV
+652 FAQFV
-657 VLTEDAKAREATR
+657 VLAKDIKSRESTR
-670 DWLLKDVIPQFP
+670 DWLLHEVIPKFP

-710 AQVQAIAR
+710 EKVQAIAR

-723 VRANPHVMNVNLD
+723 VRENPHVMNVNLD

-745 LVIDQDRARALGV
+745 LVIDQERARALGV
-758 SSVQVSQ
+758 SSAQVSQ
-765 LLGTSLSGMSVSTY
+765 FLSSSLAGQSVSVY
-779 REGNRLIEMLLRG
+779 REGNRQIEMLLRG
-792 PDNERV
+792 PADERNQ
-798 RLDMLGSLAIPTA
+798 LELLSSLSMPTA
-811 SGTSVT
+811 NGGSIT

-822 RLEYVFEDG
+822 TMEYGFEDG

-845 ADIADAKQPLDV
+845 ADISDGMQPLDV
-857 VQQILPTL
+857 VHQILPTL
-865 EGIRAE
+865 DGIRAE
-871 LPSGYLLET
+871 LPNGYLLET
-880 GGTVEDSTR
+880 GGTVEDSAR
-889 GQDSIKAGMPLFLI
+889 GQNSIKAGMPLFLV

-977 HDRWHAIIDATVR
+977 HDRWHSIIDATVR

-1042 AWFRVKPDEAK
+1042 AWFRVKPDESGA
-1053 TTEG
+1053 

>member
-1 VRRFNL
+1 MRRFNL
-7 SEWALG
+7 SEWALA

-21 MLAFAIIGA
+21 MLAFAVIGA

-45 FKVMVVRTN
+45 FKAMVVRTQ

-74 LLNTGQYEFIR
+74 LMNTGEYEFIR
-85 SYSRPGESQVIFVAR
+85 SYSRPGESQVIFMAR
-100 DSLRSKAIP
+100 DSLRSKQIP

-117 RVGDIK
+117 RVGDIRA
-123 PTLPREIV
+123 TLPREIV
-131 GPFFND
+131 GPFYND
-137 EFGDTFGNI
+137 EFGDTYGNI
-146 YALTGQ
+146 YALTGK

-169 LQRVPDVGKIELEG
+169 LQRVPDVGKIDLVG
-183 LQDEKVWIELSNTK
+183 LQDEKVWIELSNTR
-197 LATLGVSLQQVQQ
+197 LATLGLSMQQVQQ

-216 AIAATSFFETPT
+216 AIAGTSFFETPT
-228 DRVQLRVSGQF
+228 DRVQLRVTGQF
-239 QSVEEIRSFP
+239 DSIEAIRQFP
-249 IQAGDRT
+249 VRAGERT
-256 VHLGDIAEI
+256 VHLGDIAEV

-280 GEDAIGIAV
+280 GEEAIGLAV

-300 GSTLDAEFERL
+300 GANLDAEFERL
-311 QKTLPAGMQ
+311 QKTLPTGMQ
-320 LRKVSDQPHAVEE
+320 LRKVSDQPQAVEE

-500 PPKPDSLAGRWHA
+500 PPKPGSLSARWLA
-513 RRLRW
+513 RRRQW
-518 ADRHPAFARWI
+518 ADRFPALANLI
-529 APKVHAHDH
+529 APAEHGHDH

-543 PFYVRF
+543 PFYQRF
-549 RRFLDVCLRHRWWV
+549 RRFLDACLRHRWWV
-563 IAATAALFVFSLL
+563 IAATIGLFVFSLMM
-576 IFRFVPQ
+576 FRFVPQ

-605 LQATQAQAAKLEKL
+605 LRSTQAQAEKLEKL
-619 LKDREGISNYVAYVG
+619 LHGHEGIANYVSYVG

-652 FSQFV
+652 FAQFV
-657 VLTEDAKAREATR
+657 VLAKDTHARETVR
-670 DWLLKDVIPQFP
+670 DWLMKDVIPQFP

-699 PVQMRISGEHI
+699 PVQMRVSGEHI
-710 AQVQAIAR
+710 EQVQAIAR

-723 VRANPHVMNVNLD
+723 VRENPHVINVNLD

-745 LVIDQDRARALGV
+745 LVIDQERARALGV
-758 SSVQVSQ
+758 SSAQVSQ
-765 LLGTSLSGMSVSTY
+765 FLASSLAGQSVSVY
-779 REGNRLIEMLLRG
+779 REGNRQIEMLLRG
-792 PDNERV
+792 PANERDQ
-798 RLDMLGSLAIPTA
+798 LELLSSLAMPVANGGSI
-811 SGTSVT
+811 T

-822 RLEYVFEDG
+822 TMEYGFEDG

-845 ADIADAKQPLDV
+845 ADIGDGMQPLDV
-857 VQQILPTL
+857 VQQLLPTL
-865 EGIRAE
+865 DGIRAQ

-880 GGTVEDSTR
+880 GGTVEDSAR

-938 LFRAPFGFVALLGT
+938 LFHAPFGFVALLGT

-977 HDRWHAIIDATVR
+977 HDRWHSIIDATVR

-1042 AWFRVKPDEAK
+1042 AWFRVKPGE
-1053 TTEG
+1053 